1 MKPQLLPPPRPNR
14 SGRTALISGLGTR
27 DHNRAVWRLALRC
40 VGVASGLF
48 LAVVAA
54 VALASDGASAQSAV
68 PSHDLWAGMD
78 AGARAMAPRVRTM
91 TIRICAGLMTLEFL
105 VTVFFMMIRSVTTE
119 QMVLGIVY
127 KGGLLLLLFSMVS
140 NTSSFLGPSFNF
152 LLESGGYVAN
162 MPGGPNPW
170 GIAQAGNLL
179 FWECLE
185 AASIGFTLESLN
197 RFLIMFFVACMLWLL
212 AQLVAVLVMVALIES
227 VIVIYGGSLFL
238 GFAMSRFTAGLADN
252 YFAYAMGV
260 GVKVFFLYVILG
272 IASGSTGGWL
282 TTIQSVDQY
291 EEFYKVYDICAAA
304 MVFALTALYVPQA
317 AASKITS
324 GFAVGFQRAHQSL
337 Y

>member
-1 MKPQLLPPPRPNR
+1 MKPVQLAPRLGQP
-14 SGRTALISGLGTR
+14 SLFSGLGTK
-27 DHNRAVWRLALRC
+27 DHSRAVWRLAIRV
-40 VGVASGLF
+40 VGYASGLLLLC
-48 LAVVAA
+48 LAGAA
-54 VALASDGASAQSAV
+54 LMADEATAQAV

-78 AGARAMAPRVRTM
+78 AGARAMAPTVQTLTVRV
-91 TIRICAGLMTLEFL
+91 CAGLMTLEFL
-105 VTVFFMMIRSVTTE
+105 VTLFFLLIRSSNTE
-119 QMVLGIVY
+119 QMLLGLGY

-140 NTSSFLGPSFNF
+140 NTSAFLGPSFNF
-152 LLESGGYVAN
+152 LLESGSAVAG

-185 AASIGFTLESLN
+185 AASIGFTLEGLN
-197 RFLIMFFVACMLWLL
+197 RFLIMFFVAIMLWLL
-212 AQLVAVLVMVALIES
+212 SQLVAVLVMVALIES

-272 IASGSTGGWL
+272 IASGSTGGWVA
-282 TTIQSVDQY
+282 TIQTVDSY
-291 EEFYKVYDICAAA
+291 DEYWKVYDICGAA

-317 AASKITS
+317 AANKITS
-324 GFAVGFQRAHQSL
+324 GFAIGFQRAHQSL
-337 Y
+337 H